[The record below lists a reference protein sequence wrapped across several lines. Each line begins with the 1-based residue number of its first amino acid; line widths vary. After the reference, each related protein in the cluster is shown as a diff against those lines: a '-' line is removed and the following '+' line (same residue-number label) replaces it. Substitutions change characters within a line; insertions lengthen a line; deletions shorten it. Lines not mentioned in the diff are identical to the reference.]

1 MTVNEFNKAFKPFLD
16 YFLDG
21 GDLPSAK
28 KNLYCLAL
36 SDLTTEQLGNAFISM
51 VRNRVYKNFP
61 QIAEIRQYATHTT
74 ETELDD
80 RVVLAKQMLKNSL
93 IRYGSYNSVEF
104 EDKGIH
110 AVIDS
115 LDGWQNLCSMSSD
128 ELEKFLTFEFAKI
141 YKAYT
146 RHNYPVTKAYIGYF
160 DATNGTMNVNKIG
173 YRDMGKTLKLVNNKT
188 QALKLQVSKNNF
200 DIKEQQKNIQ
210 KLKDIIA
217 NAGIKGGTKDE

>member
-74 ETELDD
+74 ENELDD

-110 AVIDS
+110 AVIDF

-128 ELEKFLTFEFAKI
+128 ELEKFLTFEFTKI

-146 RHNYPVTKAYIGYF
+146 RHNYPVTQYYIGVH
-160 DATNGTMNVNKIG
+160 DAANGTNNINLID
-173 YRDMGKTLKLVNNKT
+173 YCDMGKGLNSTVINYTNSKKLLEE
-188 QALKLQVSKNNF
+188 Q
-200 DIKEQQKNIQ
+200 DREIKRLNE
-210 KLKDIIA
+210 IIE
-217 NAGIKGGTKDE
+217 NQGGTNGK

>member
-1 MTVNEFNKAFKPFLD
+1 MTNQEFNVAFKPFLD
-16 YFLDG
+16 YFPTG
-21 GDLPSAK
+21 EMTKEKS
-28 KNLYCLAL
+28 NIYYLAL
-36 SDLTTEQLGNAFISM
+36 SHLTVEQLNRAFISM
-51 VRNRVYKNFP
+51 IRNRVYKNFP
-61 QIAEIRQYATHTT
+61 QVAEIIQYATHTT

-110 AVIDS
+110 AVIDF

-160 DATNGTMNVNKIG
+160 DATNGTMNINKIG
-173 YRDMGKTLKLVNNKT
+173 YKDMGKTLKLVSNKT

-200 DIKEQQKNIQ
+200 NIKEQQKNIQ
-210 KLKDIIA
+210 KLKNIIA
-217 NAGIKGGTKDE
+217 NAGIKGVDQEQ